1 MSSSRSIPAGDTS
14 PSPSPL
20 FTAQLVGTGVSPAVA
35 AEIERRIVAIETH
48 EWQDESRKALSASE
62 LTGYVL
68 VSVAA
73 CLIGLLLVI
82 L

>member
-1 MSSSRSIPAGDTS
+1 MSTTRPTNAGVVPPERTPD
-14 PSPSPL
+14 
-20 FTAQLVGTGVSPAVA
+20 FTAHLAEMGLSPAVA
-35 AEIERRIVAIETH
+35 GEIERRIVAIETR
-48 EWQDESRKALSASE
+48 EWQDDSRKPMSASE

-73 CLIGLLLVI
+73 CVVGLLLVI

>member
-1 MSSSRSIPAGDTS
+1 MSSSRSIRAGVTPPAQT
-14 PSPSPL
+14 PH
-20 FTAQLVGTGVSPAVA
+20 FTAQLAGMGLSPAVA
-35 AEIERRIVAIETH
+35 EEIERRIVAIETH
-48 EWQDESRKALSASE
+48 EWQDDSRKPLSASE

-73 CLIGLLLVI
+73 CLVGLLLVI

>member
-1 MSSSRSIPAGDTS
+1 MSTS
-14 PSPSPL
+14 GSTRTGVVPPERTPH
-20 FTAQLVGTGVSPAVA
+20 FTAHLAEMGLSPAVA
-35 AEIERRIVAIETH
+35 EEIERRIVAVETH
-48 EWQDESRKALSASE
+48 EWQDDSRKPLSASE

-73 CLIGLLLVI
+73 CIVGLLLVI

>member
-1 MSSSRSIPAGDTS
+1 MSTSRSTGVGVVS
-14 PSPSPL
+14 PGRTPD
-20 FTAQLVGTGVSPAVA
+20 FTAHLSEMGLSPAVA
-35 AEIERRIVAIETH
+35 EEIERRIVAIETH
-48 EWQDESRKALSASE
+48 EWQDDSRQPLSASE

-73 CLIGLLLVI
+73 CIVGLLLVI